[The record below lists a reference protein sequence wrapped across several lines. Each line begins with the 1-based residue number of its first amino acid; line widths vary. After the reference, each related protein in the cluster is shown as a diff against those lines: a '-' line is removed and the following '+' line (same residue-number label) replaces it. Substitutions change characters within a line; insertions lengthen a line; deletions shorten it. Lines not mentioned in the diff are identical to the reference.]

1 MSKLNELAC
10 LTATALLAL
19 LTVSGPSHA
28 LQEPVDAGAADE
40 GDDAAAR
47 DVLEE
52 IIVTARFRE
61 EAIQDIGVSVSAIGG
76 DDLIKQGV
84 ANVDDLARATVGLNN
99 VRLRQNDNEISV
111 RGVTNLGTSFFSSSS
126 VFTAYVDDISVA
138 SNFGQRDFAMAD
150 LDRIE
155 LVRGPQPTLFGE
167 SAVGGVI
174 RYFTRDPNLSGP
186 PSTGLASAR
195 TETMD
200 DGGLAYLVNGAGS
213 LIFTPEKLGLRVS
226 GYYKKDDGFIDNRL
240 SGKEDTNDF
249 ESFGGRAVLLLQP
262 NDRLSAR
269 LSVFVSR
276 DEHGF
281 DSSIEPGTDPKD
293 LVFGI
298 PGLPDGVFPD
308 FVATG
313 TDDFDLYSG
322 KLSYDFGPIEVT
334 SITGFYERDRQI
346 DTLDIGTTVGLQ
358 PFFPTISTT
367 SFGSNEFAEEM
378 FSEELRIVSNFD
390 GPLNFIAGAFYRDR
404 DIAMDRRLAI
414 PELPAVSTPPM
425 DVGQQNVT
433 NNESS
438 QISAFAELTWGV
450 TDRLRLIGGLRYV
463 DDTYTSN
470 FEETIG
476 NLVPENAPFTPSNPL
491 DFLFVNDVL
500 AAFGVPPPFEF
511 KLTEFLPR
519 AAVEFDVSDDILI
532 YANAARGIRN
542 GGVGSPLAAVA
553 SSGNPAEPDFIDT
566 FVDNLLFEEDSVL
579 GVDLGVKAVW
589 FDGAITTNVGLFR
602 TEYEDTQIMVLAPVS
617 NTLNGPDQIISG
629 LELETEHRWSDNFA
643 TSFNATLLDSEFQDD
658 FSITGMGTD
667 IREGNEA
674 INAPSLS
681 FSFGYDYSRPISG
694 EWSVVSSG
702 NFQYVGER
710 FSDASNFPSGE
721 LDSLGILNLRVG
733 FESERLSLTAFVRNA
748 LNDVEVVSAGV
759 SAAQATRDADG
770 DAIDGPVTAEYV
782 NQPRSVGVGFTV
794 RY

>member
-1 MSKLNELAC
+1 MSKLNGLAR
-10 LTATALLAL
+10 LTAAALLAL
-19 LTVSGPSHA
+19 LTTSGPSHA
-28 LQEPVDAGAADE
+28 AQEAVDAGTD
-40 GDDAAAR
+40 GRNDDPPAR
-47 DVLEE
+47 GVLEE

-61 EAIQDIGVSVSAIGG
+61 EAIQDIGVSVSALGG
-76 DDLIKQGV
+76 DELIEHGIT
-84 ANVDDLARATVGLNN
+84 NVDDLARSMVGLNN
-99 VRLRQNDNEISV
+99 VRLRQNDNEISI

-126 VFTAYVDDISVA
+126 VFTAYVDDVSVA
-138 SNFGQRDFAMAD
+138 SNFGQRDFGMID

-174 RYFTRDPNLSGP
+174 RYFTRDPDLTGP
-186 PSTGLASAR
+186 TSAGLASAR
-195 TETMD
+195 TETVD
-200 DGGLAYLVNGAGS
+200 DGGLVYLVNGAAS
-213 LIFTPEKLGLRVS
+213 LILSPERAGLRVS

-240 SGKEDTNDF
+240 SGSEDTNDF
-249 ESFGGRAVLLLQP
+249 ESFGGRAVLLAQP

-281 DSSIEPGTDPKD
+281 DSSIEPGTDPED

-322 KLSYDFGPIEVT
+322 KLSYDFGPVELT

-346 DTLDIGTTVGLQ
+346 ETLDIGTTVGLQ
-358 PFFPTISTT
+358 PFFPTINTT
-367 SFGSNEFAEEM
+367 SFGSNEFSEEM

-404 DIAMDRRLAI
+404 DIAMNRRLVI
-414 PELPAVSTPPM
+414 PEFPAVSTPPM

-433 NNESS
+433 NNDSS
-438 QISAFAELTWGV
+438 QISAFAEFTWAA
-450 TDRLRLIGGLRYV
+450 TDRLRFIAGLRYV
-463 DDTYTSN
+463 DDTYTSD

-476 NLVPENAPFTPSNPL
+476 NLIPENAPFTPDNPI
-491 DFLFVNDVL
+491 DFLLVNDVL

-511 KLTEFLPR
+511 ELTEFLPR
-519 AAVEFDVSDDILI
+519 AAVEFDLSDDVLI

-553 SSGNPAEPDFIDT
+553 TSGNPADPDFVDT
-566 FVDNLLFEEDSVL
+566 FVDNLLFHEDSVL

-589 FDGAITTNVGLFR
+589 LDGAMTTNVGVFR
-602 TEYEDTQIMVLAPVS
+602 TEYEDAQIMVLTPVS
-617 NTLNGPDQIISG
+617 NTVNGPDQVING
-629 LELETEHRWSDNFA
+629 LELETEHRWSDNLA
-643 TSFNATLLDSEFQDD
+643 TWFNATLLDSEFQDD
-658 FSITGMGTD
+658 FSITGMGVD

-674 INAPSLS
+674 INAPSLA
-681 FSFGYDYSRPISG
+681 FSLGYNYSRPVSG
-694 EWSVVSSG
+694 RWSLVSSG

-710 FSDASNFPSGE
+710 YSDASNFPSGE
-721 LDSLGILNLRVG
+721 LDSLGILNLRLG

-748 LNDVEVVSAGV
+748 LNDVEVISAGV
-759 SAAQATRDADG
+759 SATQATRDANG
-770 DAIDGPVTAEYV
+770 NAIDGPVTAQYI
-782 NQPRSVGVGFTV
+782 NQPRSIGVGFTV